1 MGVLQDLNIVRGTD
15 THAAR
20 IFEDLFPSFM
30 DVDYESP
37 SDYIS
42 IYWNA
47 YINKRD
53 SLGLNDQTQRGING
67 KIFEYIIAT
76 LLIRESIYP
85 IFMNAKVA
93 FVPNINYDLLLYS
106 TDQGPI
112 CLSAKTSFRERYKQA
127 DLEAIALKYVHRKS
141 KSYLLTLTE
150 NDATSV
156 NNKQRIGDVIG
167 LDKAIYT
174 LSYAFDDLIEEIRGY
189 SLTDAPTISV
199 IESSQIVT
207 ESQVKA
213 VFPNS

>member
-1 MGVLQDLNIVRGTD
+1 MGILQDLNIVRGTD
-15 THAAR
+15 TQAAR

-30 DVDYESP
+30 DIEYDKP

-47 YINKRD
+47 YINKRGL
-53 SLGLNDQTQRGING
+53 LGLNDQTLRGING
-67 KIFEYIIAT
+67 KVFEYIIAT
-76 LLIRESIYP
+76 LLIRENIFP

-93 FVPNINYDLLLYS
+93 FVPNINYDLLLYTS
-106 TDQGPI
+106 DQGPI

-150 NDATSV
+150 ADAISV
-156 NNKQRIGDVIG
+156 NSKQKAGDVIG

-174 LSYAFDDLIEEIRGY
+174 LSFDFDNLITDIKGY
-189 SLTDAPTISV
+189 NLTDSPTISV

-207 ESQVKA
+207 EERIKA
-213 VFPNS
+213 VFPNL